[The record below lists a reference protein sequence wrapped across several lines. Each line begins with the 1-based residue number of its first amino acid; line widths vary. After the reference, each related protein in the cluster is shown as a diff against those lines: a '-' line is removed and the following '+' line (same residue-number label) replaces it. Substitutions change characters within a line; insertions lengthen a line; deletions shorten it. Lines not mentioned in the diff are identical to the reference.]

1 MHGKGLMIW
10 PDHSR
15 YEGEF
20 KGGKIEGKGKKEF
33 ANDNRYIGDW
43 QNDNMHG
50 SGVWY
55 NMKD

>member
-1 MHGKGLMIW
+1 MIW